1 MKTRNLTTLIIFL
14 VISNCNTSFAQTYYS
29 IKNDLAGFYLTY
41 DDFINGKITNG
52 VPTNKREYILYPQ
65 GGFKHKDPEL
75 KTPDTTI
82 VYKRSEI
89 WGFNDHRGQLI
100 RVYEDRH
107 YKVLCDKGIV
117 LYIIYSPT
125 SASYHFS
132 KSLNEPVYRLTR
144 KNLNTVYA
152 DNKVLLEKIK
162 LSKKKEW
169 TIKNEQAEM
178 FGLNEIFMYK

>member
-1 MKTRNLTTLIIFL
+1 
-14 VISNCNTSFAQTYYS
+14 
-29 IKNDLAGFYLTY
+29 
-41 DDFINGKITNG
+41 
-52 VPTNKREYILYPQ
+52 
-65 GGFKHKDPEL
+65 KHKDPEL